1 MDDFSYPGI
10 VNAFGVQ
17 PSPANY
23 PAPGKR
29 YTKQMIKAAVKNT
42 FIKIHINFFFMYFF
56 SKYNYLTV
64 LNTPKSHLFIYFK
77 CVTR

>member
-10 VNAFGVQ
+10 VNSFGVR

-29 YTKQMIKAAVKNT
+29 YGLWMDQ
-42 FIKIHINFFFMYFF
+42 FDSWQYF
-56 SKYNYLTV
+56 SLSNIDIE
-64 LNTPKSHLFIYFK
+64 IY
-77 CVTR
+77 RY